1 MPPKDQHKIIILEAD
16 LDRRDYLRSIIS
28 GWGYVPFCFENET
41 ICLDNLTPLNPDLVI
56 SGPLPLERVSR
67 FIYTL
72 KMINPS
78 LPVLIVSNDHAFQ
91 DYIDTNGFVDVKLV
105 NISFEPFEIKAA
117 IRSILDNRL
126 SNRSYQDYP
135 MIIGISS
142 EMVKIKKTVL
152 ELSRLKETVFIQG
165 ETGTGKELVAK
176 AIHFR
181 SDRKSK
187 PFVKVDCAAISREL
201 FESELFGYRSFFGT
215 QKDKK
220 GKFEIANKG
229 TIFLDEIGLIPA
241 TVQARLL
248 QLVDENS
255 IEKLEA
261 ETEDTMDVRI
271 IAATNTNPDLLVEKG
286 EFRKDL
292 YYRLNVISIKVP
304 SLRNR
309 IKDIP
314 LLTDFFTG
322 KFCGEF
328 GKSYYKLSQKTK
340 NIFCNYHW
348 PGNVRELKNLVKAI
362 VLLNTEENMLEKHF
376 IHNKDNKFHKLINS
390 CENIYPLVELRDLKF
405 YMQDLKNFSLKDICG
420 EFLARV
426 EKKLIKKALE
436 NSSGNRKK
444 TAMMLGISY
453 KSLLNK
459 IKEYKLT

>member
-1 MPPKDQHKIIILEAD
+1 MPPKDQQKIVILEVD

-28 GWGYVPFCFENET
+28 GWGYIPFCFESET
-41 ICLDNLTPLNPDLVI
+41 ICLDNLTPINPDLVI

-72 KMINPS
+72 KIINPS

-91 DYIDTNGFVDVKLV
+91 DYIDTNGFADVMLI

-117 IRSILDNRL
+117 ISSILDKRL
-126 SNRSYQDYP
+126 SNRNYQDYP

-142 EMVKIKKTVL
+142 KMVKIKKMVL

-181 SDRKSK
+181 SDRGSK
-187 PFVKVDCAAISREL
+187 PFVKIDCAAMSHEF
-201 FESELFGYRSFFGT
+201 FESELFGCRSFVGT

-229 TIFLDEIGLIPA
+229 TIFLDEIGKIPVA
-241 TVQARLL
+241 VQARLL
-248 QLVDENS
+248 QVVSENG
-255 IEKLEA
+255 IEKPGA

-271 IAATNTNPDLLVEKG
+271 IAATNTDPDLLVEKG

-292 YYRLNVISIKVP
+292 YYRLNVINIKVP

-314 LLTDFFTG
+314 LLTDFFTDR
-322 KFCGEF
+322 FCGEF
-328 GKSYYKLSQKTK
+328 GKSHYKLSQKTK

-348 PGNVRELKNLVKAI
+348 PGNVRELKNLVKTI
-362 VLLNTEENMLEKHF
+362 VLLCIEENMLEKHF

-405 YMQDLKNFSLKDICG
+405 YMQDLENFSLKDICG
-420 EFLARV
+420 KFLARV

-459 IKEYKLT
+459 IKAYKLT